1 MAAKPT
7 KRGEKKCQKLE
18 ATGAQKEEAA
28 KLGEER
34 EIGESVDF
42 GREAPGAVCT
52 GGGICVVVLWQCSF
66 FQGFLFVAKVAIVD
80 GKMKKKWR

>member
-1 MAAKPT
+1 MKTTGSDIQLHFGNEDLYGSQAHKEKA
-7 KRGEKKCQKLE
+7 KKCQKLE

-66 FQGFLFVAKVAIVD
+66 F
-80 GKMKKKWR
+80 

>member
-1 MAAKPT
+1 MP
-7 KRGEKKCQKLE
+7 EIE

-34 EIGESVDF
+34 GREIEIGESVDF

-52 GGGICVVVLWQCSF
+52 GGGICVVVLWQCF
-66 FQGFLFVAKVAIVD
+66 FF
-80 GKMKKKWR
+80 

>member
-7 KRGEKKCQKLE
+7 KRGDKKCQKLE

-34 EIGESVDF
+34 GRDIEISESVDF

-52 GGGICVVVLWQCSF
+52 GGGIWVVVLWQCF
-66 FQGFLFVAKVAIVD
+66 FF
-80 GKMKKKWR
+80 

>member
-1 MAAKPT
+1 MP
-7 KRGEKKCQKLE
+7 EIE

-34 EIGESVDF
+34 GREIEIGESVDF

-52 GGGICVVVLWQCSF
+52 GGGICVVVLLQCF
-66 FQGFLFVAKVAIVD
+66 FFRVFFVCSQSGHRPWEDEEKVAIILW
-80 GKMKKKWR
+80 KI

>member
-7 KRGEKKCQKLE
+7 KKGGKKCQKLE
-18 ATGAQKEEAA
+18 ATGAPKEEAA
-28 KLGEER
+28 KLGEERGRER

-52 GGGICVVVLWQCSF
+52 GGGICVVLWQCF
-66 FQGFLFVAKVAIVD
+66 FF
-80 GKMKKKWR
+80 